1 MINKESFSPAPWQM
15 SGKGY
20 IFLYPITKE
29 FVMTQGMVPDFL
41 KGRYTGGFGSMMLV
55 NYADSNVGPYS
66 ELLFIPGKFDYK
78 GKKWQTISKIYV
90 SSEASIVNGRKN
102 WGIPKERATFEFKRL
117 NEREERIIV
126 TAGETR
132 ILDVVLRSGVI
143 PFPVSTKFLPF
154 HLVQREKQKEFYTS
168 FSGKGT
174 GRLAKVK
181 KISVDSDF
189 FPDVSLKKP
198 LAVVHVDPF
207 MLTFPVPRIE
217 KVDVHDSNNRYHS

>member
-1 MINKESFSPAPWQM
+1 M

-20 IFLYPITKE
+20 IFLYPLTKE
-29 FVMTQGMVPDFL
+29 FVTTQGMVPDFL
-41 KGRYTGGFGSMMLV
+41 KGRYTGGFASMMLV

-154 HLVQREKQKEFYTS
+154 HLVQRENQQEIIS
-168 FSGKGT
+168 QLVLEW
-174 GRLAKVK
+174 LAQ
-181 KISVDSDF
+181 F
-189 FPDVSLKKP
+189 
-198 LAVVHVDPF
+198 
-207 MLTFPVPRIE
+207 
-217 KVDVHDSNNRYHS
+217 